1 MSASLSPIS
10 VILVEDHAGLS
21 RELSQW
27 ITATAGLRHFGVF
40 GSGEEL
46 LDHFP
51 DPAPD
56 VALVDLRLPGISG
69 VDLIREMRQRH
80 PGVQCLVLTMYAESE
95 LIFEAVKA
103 GACGYLLKR
112 TPLPEIADAIRQV
125 HAGGSVMTPRIAR
138 RVLEMFAAPAA
149 APVTP
154 SLPPG
159 PEPHPALTEREVRV
173 LQHMVQGQARKQITQ
188 DLGINSHTLDY
199 VIRCIYRKLQVQSLA
214 GAVSVAVRDGIVNT
228 PR

>member
-1 MSASLSPIS
+1 MTAHAEKEISL
-10 VILVEDHAGLS
+10 ILVEDHAVLS
-21 RELSQW
+21 AELEQW
-27 ITATAGLRHFGVF
+27 IGSTDGFRCRGVF

-46 LDHFP
+46 LAGFP

-56 VALVDLRLPGISG
+56 VALVDLRLPGMSG
-69 VDLIREMRQRH
+69 VEVIRELRRLY
-80 PGVQCLVLTMYAESE
+80 PSVQCLVLTMYAESE

-112 TPLPEIADAIRQV
+112 TPLPEIADAVRQV

-149 APVTP
+149 PAPVPLLEEHP
-154 SLPPG
+154 SL
-159 PEPHPALTEREVRV
+159 TSREVRV
-173 LQHMVQGQARKQITQ
+173 LQLMVQGRARKQITE

-199 VIRCIYRKLQVQSLA
+199 VIRCIYRKLHVQSLA
-214 GAVSVAVRDGIVNT
+214 AAVSVAVRDGLIG
-228 PR
+228 PSRQA